1 MPSSVSAVGF
11 HDLPSI
17 RRLAPGFVVVVWVL
31 PLGCRLAAITRPNRV
46 RFSTGRWFT
55 SGCSPPPLA
64 GTQLPSVTNLRTRS
78 EGDSHSSDSVHF
90 PSHTPA
96 SLLAGE
102 AVQWLKNHR
111 SLCDRPLPACWQVKQ
126 VGGSDH
132 ASPRPAVNCAL
143 KTRLAGDLLHL
154 PASWQG
160 SCFSK
165 PGRVSCR
172 PASPASKLA
181 GVVL

>member
-96 SLLAGE
+96 S
-102 AVQWLKNHR
+102 
-111 SLCDRPLPACWQVKQ
+111 
-126 VGGSDH
+126 
-132 ASPRPAVNCAL
+132 
-143 KTRLAGDLLHL
+143 
-154 PASWQG
+154 
-160 SCFSK
+160 
-165 PGRVSCR
+165 
-172 PASPASKLA
+172 KLA
-181 GVVL
+181 GVDQRVAEGDAASLQLVVWGGCKKLHGSAAMAARRENAGRQVTTVRRNPCHLLSSVGIRCHPLAVSCHGGVPGG